1 MRNTSELI
9 IKYRSCVGIIC
20 LFIVLYLAAPTP
32 ESISL
37 GFFFI
42 LAGIFF
48 RAWSSGYINKDNEL
62 AKDGPYALTKN
73 PLYFGNFILG
83 IGIAISCNHLWAYI
97 IFIIYYLMFFPFL
110 MVIEHRRLKK
120 KFKKEYIEWSK
131 KSNSFFPKIKRIKG
145 LNFNIAYYMKNKEYR
160 VLFFSFFL
168 VAILILKY
176 LKIIKTG

>member
-1 MRNTSELI
+1 MKNTTEMI
-9 IKYRSCVGIIC
+9 IKYRSCIGIIC
-20 LFIVLYLAAPTP
+20 LFLVLYLAIPTP
-32 ESISL
+32 KSISI

-62 AKDGPYALTKN
+62 AKDGPYSLTRN

-83 IGIAISCNHLWAYI
+83 IGIAVASNNIPSAI
-97 IFIIYYLMFFPFL
+97 IFIIYYLLFFPFL

-131 KSNSFFPKIKRIKG
+131 KSNSFFPKIKKVKG
-145 LNFNIAYYMKNKEYR
+145 FNFNIALYMKNKEYR
-160 VLFFSFFL
+160 VLFFSFFV
-168 VAILILKY
+168 VATLILKY

>member
-1 MRNTSELI
+1 MRNKSELI
-9 IKYRSCVGIIC
+9 IRYRSCVGIIC
-20 LFIVLYLAAPTP
+20 LFIVLYLAVPTP
-32 ESISL
+32 KSISL

-97 IFIIYYLMFFPFL
+97 IFIIYYLMF
-110 MVIEHRRLKK
+110 
-120 KFKKEYIEWSK
+120 
-131 KSNSFFPKIKRIKG
+131 
-145 LNFNIAYYMKNKEYR
+145 
-160 VLFFSFFL
+160 
-168 VAILILKY
+168 
-176 LKIIKTG
+176 